1 MSSFSPFEATIGEI
15 IGNGELQEK
24 LESNFSNKG
33 WSLILGAGG
42 TGKTTRVLGACRNFL
57 HNERYSEVKQQTVS
71 TASVSDSVSATNA
84 VLDPLVKSASS
95 DMLDIIPKARTAKGI
110 IIIIII
116 SIILIIIITI
126 RFGCY
131 LFRYSWLYG

>member
-1 MSSFSPFEATIGEI
+1 MSSFSPFEASIGEI

-33 WSLILGAGG
+33 WSLILGAAG

-57 HNERYSEVKQQTVS
+57 HNERYSEVKRQTVS
-71 TASVSDSVSATNA
+71 SASVSDSVSATNA

-95 DMLDIIPKARTAKGI
+95 DMLDIIPKARTAIGFLIIIRIIVHIMI
-110 IIIIII
+110 IIIIV
-116 SIILIIIITI
+116 III
-126 RFGCY
+126 RC
-131 LFRYSWLYG
+131 